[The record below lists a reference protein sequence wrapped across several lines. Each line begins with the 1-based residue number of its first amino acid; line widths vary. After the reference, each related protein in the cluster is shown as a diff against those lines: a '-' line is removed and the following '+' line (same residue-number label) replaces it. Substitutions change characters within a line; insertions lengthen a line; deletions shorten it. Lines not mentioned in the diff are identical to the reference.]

1 MTLLRRALG
10 AGAVVSVLLAAGLL
24 IAPGW
29 LIATVLGQTDVPG
42 DVWLR
47 LLGAALFS
55 LGLVQVLIVR
65 KLVDLW
71 WWTWAIVAFDALA
84 TVILSAH
91 VVAGLPVGSAAWP
104 WWILA
109 GISAAFTAVYL
120 AGLARAGQE
129 RPFA

>member
-10 AGAVVSVLLAAGLL
+10 AGAAISVLLAFGLL

-29 LIATVLGQTDVPG
+29 LIGSVLGQTDVPA

-47 LLGAALFS
+47 LLGAALLS
-55 LGLVQVLIVR
+55 LGLVHVLIVR
-65 KLVDLW
+65 KLDDLW

-84 TVILSAH
+84 AVILSSH
-91 VVAGLPVGSAAWP
+91 VVVGLPPGSAAWP
-104 WWILA
+104 WWVLA
-109 GISAAFTAVYL
+109 AASAGFTAVCL

-129 RPFA
+129 KPFV

>member
-10 AGAVVSVLLAAGLL
+10 AGALVSVVLALGLL
-24 IAPGW
+24 LLPGW
-29 LIATVLGQTDVPG
+29 VVVTVLGQADRPP
-42 DVWLR
+42 DAWLR

-55 LGLVQVLIVR
+55 LGLFHVLIVR
-65 KLVDLW
+65 KLEDLW

-84 TVILSAH
+84 AAIVLSHAA
-91 VVAGLPVGSAAWP
+91 VGLPDGSAAWP
-104 WWILA
+104 WWLFGA
-109 GISAAFTAVYL
+109 VSAAFTAAYL

>member
-10 AGAVVSVLLAAGLL
+10 AGAALAVLLAAALL

-29 LIATVLGQTDVPG
+29 LIGTVLGQRDVPA

-55 LGLVQVLIVR
+55 LGLVHVLIVR
-65 KLVDLW
+65 KLDDLW

-84 TVILSAH
+84 AVILVSHA
-91 VVAGLPVGSAAWP
+91 VVGLPPGSAAWP
-104 WWILA
+104 WWALGAVSA
-109 GISAAFTAVYL
+109 GFTALLL
-120 AGLARAGQE
+120 AGLGRAGQE
-129 RPFA
+129 KPFA